1 MSDVRPLKLLVP
13 VDGSAN
19 SLRAVDYA
27 IAWIRDRRTPAELH
41 LLNVRRN
48 ITYGEVKKFASP
60 DAISDFYQQ
69 EGLGALEGARER
81 LDQAGIPYGHHVRV
95 ATHVAEGIADYA
107 AEHGFDHIVM
117 GSRGLGTIAG
127 LLLGSKATKV
137 LYLVDMPVTL
147 VK

>member
-1 MSDVRPLKLLVP
+1 MNHVPPLKLLVP
-13 VDGSAN
+13 VDGSTN

-27 IAWIRDRRTPAELH
+27 IAWIRDHRTPVEMH

-48 ITYGEVKKFASP
+48 ITYGEVKKFTSP
-60 DAISDFYQQ
+60 EAISDFYEQ
-69 EGLGALEGARER
+69 EGLRALEEARAR
-81 LDQAGIPYGHHVRV
+81 LDQADIQYGHHVRV

-107 AEHGFDHIVM
+107 REHGFDHIVM

-137 LYLVDMPVTL
+137 IYLVDMPVTL